1 MRRHKAKERGD
12 NSVHWILDS
21 FFILSFFVSHLFF
34 SKFVGY
40 VVRRIDR
47 IFNLS
52 PNNIILPTEV
62 SYSL

>member
-34 SKFVGY
+34 RSLWDTLFV
-40 VVRRIDR
+40 
-47 IFNLS
+47 
-52 PNNIILPTEV
+52 E
-62 SYSL
+62 

>member
-34 SKFVGY
+34 F
-40 VVRRIDR
+40 
-47 IFNLS
+47 
-52 PNNIILPTEV
+52 EV
-62 SYSL
+62 CGIRCS